1 MGENLVAGILKNIE
15 IMSNIN
21 LNHNIAIITSIN
33 KTNILLSDKIGK
45 ELALQSDLLKNI
57 AQILTQSSNNKDT

>member
-33 KTNILLSDKIGK
+33 KTNATPAPWPDRLSP
-45 ELALQSDLLKNI
+45 I
-57 AQILTQSSNNKDT
+57 AAQANRVATIERNKPVR